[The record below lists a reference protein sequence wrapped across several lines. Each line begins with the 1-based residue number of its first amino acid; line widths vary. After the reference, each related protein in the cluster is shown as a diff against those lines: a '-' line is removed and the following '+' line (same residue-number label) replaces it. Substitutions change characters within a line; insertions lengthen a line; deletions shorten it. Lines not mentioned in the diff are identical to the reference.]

1 MNIGIIGAGNIGSSL
16 ARLLSNAGY
25 PVMISNSR
33 GPESLQDLVHELGN
47 GVQAGTAEDAAHFGE
62 VVIEAIP
69 FKHIR
74 SLPVS
79 ALTGKILVTAA
90 NYYPNRDGEI
100 DLNGKTHSELVAE
113 VVPEARVIK
122 AFNTIYYVHLQTQGD
137 TSKPLAERRAIFMA
151 GNDAEAK
158 TVVRSL
164 IEAIGFGAV
173 DTGTLANSSVQQPGA
188 DIYNQDLTVDEVQ
201 GKFAS

>member
-16 ARLLSNAGY
+16 AHLCAEAGY

-33 GPESLQDLVHELGN
+33 GPETLQDLISEVGN
-47 GVQAGTAEDAAHFGE
+47 GVQAGTAEDAASFGE

-69 FKHIR
+69 FKHVQ
-74 SLPVS
+74 SLPAGELV
-79 ALTGKILVTAA
+79 GKILVTAA

-100 DLNGKTHSELVAE
+100 DLNGKTHSELVVD
-113 VVPEARVIK
+113 VVPEARVVK

-151 GNDAEAK
+151 GDDAEAK
-158 TVVRSL
+158 TVVRDL
-164 IEAIGFGAV
+164 IEAVGFGAV
-173 DTGTLANSSVQQPGA
+173 DTGSLANSMVQQPGT
-188 DIYNQDLTVDEVQ
+188 DIYNQDLTVGEIQ
-201 GKFAS
+201 KHF